1 RRRPRSQRDTR
12 KRIIAGLGHPP
23 NATRH
28 FSLQPPGIPLSGGL
42 FMIPPSS
49 RNPAPAIVDT
59 SAGVPHPRRFGQVG
73 AASPANDQKAPL
85 LSGGAFLTYHNLPQ
99 LVFPAPPRSS
109 INVVDIGAM
118 PASKSEYIDAAVT
131 FALSELHLVPDGRA
145 IHVARLGH

>member
-1 RRRPRSQRDTR
+1 
-12 KRIIAGLGHPP
+12 
-23 NATRH
+23 
-28 FSLQPPGIPLSGGL
+28 
-42 FMIPPSS
+42 MIPPSS

-85 LSGGAFLTYHNLPQ
+85 LSGGAFLTHHNLPQ

-109 INVVDIGAM
+109 INVVDIGAI

-131 FALSELHLVPDGRA
+131 FASPNSILFRTAGPYPWPDSVIARKRSHGRFA
-145 IHVARLGH
+145 PPSGPRLADA